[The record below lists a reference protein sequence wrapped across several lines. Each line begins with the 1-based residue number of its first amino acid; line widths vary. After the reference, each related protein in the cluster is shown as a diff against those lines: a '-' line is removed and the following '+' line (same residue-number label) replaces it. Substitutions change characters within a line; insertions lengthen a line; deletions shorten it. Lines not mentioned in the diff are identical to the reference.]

1 MATIRA
7 EFDGRVFVP
16 SEPLRLPAGTRVEV
30 IVPVPASELT
40 AAELSEWQAILHE
53 IQTSEPAF
61 ESVDE
66 ALRYS
71 RKRPRSVVGFSASE
85 R

>member
-16 SEPLRLPAGTRVEV
+16 TEPLRLPAGTPVEV
-30 IVPVPASELT
+30 IVPAPAPELT
-40 AAELSEWQAILHE
+40 ATQLAEWQAILQE
-53 IQTSEPAF
+53 LQATEPALDT
-61 ESVDE
+61 VDE

-71 RKRPRSVVGFSASE
+71 RKRP
-85 R
+85 